1 MIFFFDTSAF
11 VKLFYEEPGSVVV
24 EKIFND
30 ENNVVYVSELVR
42 LEFLSSIYRRYR
54 EGDLTQDEI
63 DLVVDAF
70 DEQLL
75 SVYVEPLESPII
87 QESESLMK
95 NYGKNKGLRS
105 LDAIHLATCRLIAS
119 HDWVF
124 VCADSKL
131 CDVACACGFS
141 VKNPNKAG

>member
-1 MIFFFDTSAF
+1 MRKKHF
-11 VKLFYEEPGSVVV
+11 
-24 EKIFND
+24 KI
-30 ENNVVYVSELVR
+30 VRSQMKSTIVR

-54 EGDLTQDEI
+54 EGELTENEI

-75 SVYVEPLESPII
+75 SVYVEPIEPPII
-87 QESESLMK
+87 QQSELLMR

-105 LDAIHLATCRLIAS
+105 LDAIHLATCRLIAR

-131 CDVACACGFS
+131 CDVACECGLS
-141 VKNPNKAG
+141 VNNPNRKSKDPV